1 MTENGGKQSMTA
13 SGIDYEMFA
22 FPKKARKKDKKA
34 MKNKKGKCEFCRKV
48 GPTDMHHIKTRG
60 SGGDDTEENL
70 IELCRL
76 CHTMVHNG
84 HIKRQWLEAIKNG
97 GEFNE

>member
-1 MTENGGKQSMTA
+1 MTENGGKRSMTA
-13 SGIDYEMFA
+13 SGIDYETFA
-22 FPKKARKKDKKA
+22 FPKRARVKNKKA
-34 MKNKKGKCEFCRKV
+34 MKNKKGRCEFCRKV
-48 GPTDMHHIKTRG
+48 GQTDMHHIKTRG

>member
-1 MTENGGKQSMTA
+1 MTS

>member
-1 MTENGGKQSMTA
+1 MTVSNK
-13 SGIDYEMFA
+13 GIDYETFA
-22 FPKKARKKDKKA
+22 FPKRARKKDKKA
-34 MKNKKGKCEFCRKV
+34 MKNKKGRCEFCRKV
-48 GPTDMHHIKTRG
+48 GQTDMHHIKTRG

-84 HIKRQWLEAIKNG
+84 HIKRQWLEVIKNG

>member
-1 MTENGGKQSMTA
+1 MTA
-13 SGIDYEMFA
+13 SGIDYETFA
-22 FPKKARKKDKKA
+22 FPKRARVKNKKA
-34 MKNKKGKCEFCRKV
+34 MKNKKGRCEFCRKV
-48 GPTDMHHIKTRG
+48 GQTDMHHIKTRG

>member
-1 MTENGGKQSMTA
+1 MTVSDKKIN
-13 SGIDYEMFA
+13 YEMLA
-22 FPKKARKKDKKA
+22 FPKRARKKDNKA
-34 MKNKKGKCEFCRKV
+34 MKNKKGRCEFCRKV
-48 GPTDMHHIKTRG
+48 GQTDMHHIKTRG

-97 GEFNE
+97 SEFHE